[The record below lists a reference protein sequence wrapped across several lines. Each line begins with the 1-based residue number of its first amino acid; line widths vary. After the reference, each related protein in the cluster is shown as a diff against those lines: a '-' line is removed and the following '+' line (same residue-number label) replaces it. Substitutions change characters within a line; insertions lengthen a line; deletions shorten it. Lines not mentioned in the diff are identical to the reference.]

1 MAKKTRKLPAVSSL
15 GAAGIGTA
23 VAMSSEE
30 LISEAN
36 AQEEQGD
43 RYANDP
49 AKSKRYYQRA
59 LDLYLQARART
70 PTDVELTYN
79 TARLFLVIA
88 DRTHDARDKLAL
100 LNQCL
105 QLSHEV
111 LAANPDSIDA
121 QFNAAQAYIWRAE
134 LVADEDSEGTTGRGV
149 TAALAAQVRDDLMR
163 AADLLARV
171 ADAQRAV
178 LRGEATDA
186 EPTAEPTPENDAAVA
201 DGDDD
206 DDEITQSS
214 PITPAA
220 LIDTLLLHVE
230 CYELALDALVATDP
244 DAALPHATQLL
255 AEASTLAASIPAE
268 PSAHGVALTTAPT
281 DPAMA
286 VLLAD
291 ASYTRARADRHVAL
305 TGTVRADLY
314 EHALA
319 ALTDVQSRAGAR
331 HLQAHCDA
339 GDVTVAW
346 AEAVAPTV
354 NPQNAVDDPAA
365 VQVWQLLA
373 QAAKHYLAAHQ
384 LDATRATVLMHLA
397 ETEWNR
403 AAWSARVGQAERARG
418 TLMKNAAVYADRA
431 WKRMRMADAS
441 AGRSERE
448 EVFGLLCQAL
458 EALGMTADLARV
470 QQMGP

>member
-1 MAKKTRKLPAVSSL
+1 
-15 GAAGIGTA
+15 
-23 VAMSSEE
+23 MSSED
-30 LISEAN
+30 LISEAY

-49 AKSKRYYQRA
+49 VKSKRYYQRA

-70 PTDVELTYN
+70 PTDTELTYN
-79 TARLFLVIA
+79 SARLFLVIA
-88 DRTHDARDKLAL
+88 DRTPDAREKLAL

-111 LAANPDSIDA
+111 LVANPDTIDA
-121 QFNAAQAYIWRAE
+121 QFNAAQACIWRAE
-134 LVADEDSEGTTGRGV
+134 LVADEDGEGTTGRGV
-149 TAALAAQVRDDLMR
+149 NAELAAQVRDDLMR
-163 AADLLARV
+163 AADLLTTV

-178 LRGEATDA
+178 LGGETTDSEPAAEPAPATDA
-186 EPTAEPTPENDAAVA
+186 AMA
-201 DGDDD
+201 DGDSSDAG
-206 DDEITQSS
+206 DDEITESS

-230 CYELALDALVATDP
+230 CYELALDALADTDP

-255 AEASTLAASIPAE
+255 AEASALAASIPAE

-286 VLLAD
+286 ILLAD
-291 ASYTRARADRHVAL
+291 ASYTRARADRHVAR

-314 EHALA
+314 ERALRALA
-319 ALTDVQSRAGAR
+319 DVQTRAGAR

-346 AEAVAPTV
+346 AEAVAATV

-431 WKRMRMADAS
+431 WKRMRMADAG
-441 AGRSERE
+441 AGMSERE
-448 EVFGLLCQAL
+448 EVLGLLCQAL
-458 EALGMTADLARV
+458 EALGMAADLARV
-470 QQMGP
+470 RQIGP